1 MDSSS
6 ADVDL
11 GSADMDCTQAEDDEE
26 GDGIVISRSRP
37 VTRGDCRGVVIE
49 NSNATT
55 DESVTANSPIFTMQL
70 DNSNAVEE
78 ESAPS
83 SIQIVSCEC
92 TVVENPNVIEDGI
105 GEESAPSSIQIVSPE
120 CTVVENPK
128 VVEDEIGEESA
139 PSSIQI
145 VSPECTVVEN
155 PKVVEDEIGEES
167 APSSIQIVSP
177 ECVVVEN
184 PDHVVED
191 ERGQAV
197 QSNETE
203 YLEGVIVENLDAEVE
218 GDDESTLL
226 TCQTTDEEQGCV
238 APHCP
243 KVEDRML
250 LKPGSHSLVFK

>member
-1 MDSSS
+1 MSYESQTRMAFFKGDLGGLMDSGS
-6 ADVDL
+6 ADVDC
-11 GSADMDCTQAEDDEE
+11 GSADIDCPQAEDDEREE
-26 GDGIVISRSRP
+26 GGGIVISRSRP

-49 NSNATT
+49 NSNATS
-55 DESVTANSPIFTMQL
+55 DESVTANSPIFTIEL

-83 SIQIVSCEC
+83 RIQIVSPEC

-120 CTVVENPK
+120 CTVVENP
-128 VVEDEIGEESA
+128 
-139 PSSIQI
+139 
-145 VSPECTVVEN
+145 N
-155 PKVVEDEIGEES
+155 VVEDEIGEES

-218 GDDESTLL
+218 GDDESALL
-226 TCQTTDEEQGCV
+226 TSQTADEEQGCI